1 MAALATAPRCQL
13 LPERPLRAAPSGSLR
28 LCSRGPANAAL
39 TGRSALRR
47 QQLQP
52 VPRTAAADVAVSED
66 DASRARASQ
75 LVDQVLAAIK
85 DTDGGDN
92 VSPAVRQ
99 QVDGWLQELGEIGDA
114 REQRPLQDPN
124 IFGNYE
130 VPYVSMGKG
139 QYGQPA
145 GGRFR
150 GGLGKLLF
158 RTTLLAQSVLQPDVV
173 TNKVAFRLLGVVP
186 GSVGLRG
193 AFVSCPDREGG
204 EDRKDTVKV
213 FFEPPVLSL
222 PGGVHIRIGPPSS
235 VVLKT
240 TYVDERVRLGLGS
253 RGSYFVFTRG
263 GAADAA
269 DMDQVGLEQCSTA
282 GKVALFGIVGAL
294 MLNGVWLAAQA
305 ALPPVIRAAG
315 VVQVLLGTALG
326 GVCYR
331 GGIIQDNEDRPEVVK
346 EAAGQQAGAAPA
358 APSGSAA

>member
-1 MAALATAPRCQL
+1 MAALAAAPRCQPL
-13 LPERPLRAAPSGSLR
+13 HERPRAAAASGSLR
-28 LCSRGPANAAL
+28 LCSKGPANVAL
-39 TGRSALRR
+39 AGRSALRR
-47 QQLQP
+47 QQLQSA
-52 VPRTAAADVAVSED
+52 PRTAAAEAAVAD
-66 DASRARASQ
+66 DGASQARASQ
-75 LVDQVLAAIK
+75 LVDQVLEAIR
-85 DTDGGDN
+85 DTDGGDR
-92 VSPAVRQ
+92 VSPAMRQ
-99 QVDGWLQELGEIGDA
+99 QVDGWLQELGAIGDA
-114 REQRPLQDPN
+114 RAQRPLQDPN

-130 VPYVSMGKG
+130 VAYVSMGKA

-173 TNKVAFRLLGVVP
+173 TNKVAFRLLGLIP

-193 AFVSCPDREGG
+193 SFVSCPDREGG

-269 DMDQVGLEQCSTA
+269 GMDQVGLEQCSTI
-282 GKVALFGIVGAL
+282 GKVVLFGIVGAL
-294 MLNGVWLAAQA
+294 MLNGAWLAAQP

-331 GGIIQDNEDRPEVVK
+331 GGIVSDNEDRPEVVK
-346 EAAGQQAGAAPA
+346 DATSQQGGDAAATAA
-358 APSGSAA
+358 ST